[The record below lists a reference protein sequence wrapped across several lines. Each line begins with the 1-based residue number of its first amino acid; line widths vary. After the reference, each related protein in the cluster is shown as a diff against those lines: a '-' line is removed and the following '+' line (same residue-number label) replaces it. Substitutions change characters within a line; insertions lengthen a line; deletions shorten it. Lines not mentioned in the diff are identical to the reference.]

1 MGGLGNNTV
10 TARLE
15 LVDVVRQTRLYS
27 SNLVATI
34 NDDRALVASH
44 FASLGEII
52 FNYYM
57 ILYWYIELCDK

>member
-1 MGGLGNNTV
+1 MGGLRNDTV
-10 TARLE
+10 TAQLE

-27 SNLVATI
+27 SNLVAII

-52 FNYYM
+52 FNYM